1 MAQRIT
7 LVGAYGRQYLTKEQ
21 AINAWNQGKD
31 FKILNGPYCSKR
43 DIGVMLRTNDEVCIL
58 ISTGEQ
64 IRIFS

>member
-7 LVGAYGRQYLTKEQ
+7 LIGAYGRRYDTKEQ

-31 FKILNGPYCSKR
+31 FKVLNGPYCSKR
-43 DIGVMLRTNDEVCIL
+43 DINVMLRTNDEVCIL